1 MYSVKTL
8 QWYNDIIISNVQ
20 QRIKLQGVSFLPQ
33 FMICLWEVL
42 NLIIYQRL
50 RSHFFPEYGRFA
62 FWTENLIKSQFYG
75 PLWHLKV
82 KCSILSFSPK
92 LLKIKQKDKLYTN
105 ILSISWLLWKHN
117 VFMKCQNLEI
127 FNTVLKCFFFTSES
141 KAIWFKGMIFWSII

>member
-1 MYSVKTL
+1 M
-8 QWYNDIIISNVQ
+8 
-20 QRIKLQGVSFLPQ
+20 
-33 FMICLWEVL
+33 
-42 NLIIYQRL
+42 
-50 RSHFFPEYGRFA
+50 SHFFPEYGRFA

-117 VFMKCQNLEI
+117 VFMKCQNLKI
-127 FNTVLKCFFFTSES
+127 FKTVLKCFFSHLRARQSGLKEWYSGKLLKNSQNPWFDFGMSQRTIKLTFDQIFCSKSKSPIFT
-141 KAIWFKGMIFWSII
+141 KKMRP

>member
-1 MYSVKTL
+1 M
-8 QWYNDIIISNVQ
+8 
-20 QRIKLQGVSFLPQ
+20 LQGVPFLPQ

-117 VFMKCQNLEI
+117 EYIKCQNWKIFKTCGCRIIQDMLEYLDSI
-127 FNTVLKCFFFTSES
+127 HKWVMATEGNGEES
-141 KAIWFKGMIFWSII
+141 NKHVHRL